1 MLWPGNILRSGQHG
15 LMIQRRDIILTPLFT
30 GILMPWM
37 RTTLTVDPDVERLL
51 RQAMHGEK
59 QGLKATLNA
68 ALRRGL
74 AHQLPPLAVKPF
86 VVEAKSMGL
95 RAGLDPAR
103 LHDLAD
109 DLELAAFAATT
120 RRLRRATR

>member
-1 MLWPGNILRSGQHG
+1 
-15 LMIQRRDIILTPLFT
+15 
-30 GILMPWM
+30 M

-51 RQAMHGEK
+51 KQAMHEEK

-74 AHQLPPLAVKPF
+74 AHQPPLAPVKPF

-103 LHDLAD
+103 LHELAD
-109 DLELAAFAATT
+109 EAELEAFAATT

>member
-1 MLWPGNILRSGQHG
+1 
-15 LMIQRRDIILTPLFT
+15 
-30 GILMPWM
+30 M

-51 RQAMHGEK
+51 KQAMHGEK

-74 AHQLPPLAVKPF
+74 AHHSPSVPVKSF
-86 VVEAKSMGL
+86 VVQAKPMGL

-103 LHDLAD
+103 LHDLGD
-109 DLELAAFAATT
+109 EIEVEAFASTT
-120 RRLRRATR
+120 RRLRRTLR

>member
-1 MLWPGNILRSGQHG
+1 
-15 LMIQRRDIILTPLFT
+15 
-30 GILMPWM
+30 M
-37 RTTLTVDPDVERLL
+37 RTTLTVDPDVEQLL
-51 RQAMHGEK
+51 KQAMHGEK

-74 AHQLPPLAVKPF
+74 AHQAPLVPAKPF

-103 LHDLAD
+103 LHELAD
-109 DLELAAFAATT
+109 EAELEAFAATT
-120 RRLRRATR
+120 RRLRRAAR

>member
-1 MLWPGNILRSGQHG
+1 
-15 LMIQRRDIILTPLFT
+15 
-30 GILMPWM
+30 M

-51 RQAMHGEK
+51 KQAMHGEK
-59 QGLKATLNA
+59 QGLKSTLNA

-74 AHQLPPLAVKPF
+74 AHQAPPVPVKPF
-86 VVEAKSMGL
+86 RVEAKAMGL

-109 DLELAAFAATT
+109 EIELEAFAVTT
-120 RRLRRATR
+120 RRLRRTAP

>member
-1 MLWPGNILRSGQHG
+1 
-15 LMIQRRDIILTPLFT
+15 
-30 GILMPWM
+30 M

-51 RQAMHGEK
+51 KQAMHGEK

-74 AHQLPPLAVKPF
+74 AHQAPPVPVKPF
-86 VVEAKSMGL
+86 RVEAKATGL

-109 DLELAAFAATT
+109 EIELEAFAVTT
-120 RRLRRATR
+120 RRLRRTAP

>member
-1 MLWPGNILRSGQHG
+1 MMRH
-15 LMIQRRDIILTPLFT
+15 
-30 GILMPWM
+30 M
-37 RTTLTVDPDVERLL
+37 RTTLTLDPDVERLL

-59 QGLKATLNA
+59 QGLKASLNA

-74 AHQLPPLAVKPF
+74 AHHTAPAKAF
-86 VVEAKSMGL
+86 VVEALPMGL

-109 DLELAAFAATT
+109 ELELEAFAITT
-120 RRLRRATR
+120 RRLRRTRK

>member
-1 MLWPGNILRSGQHG
+1 
-15 LMIQRRDIILTPLFT
+15 
-30 GILMPWM
+30 M
-37 RTTLTVDPDVERLL
+37 RTTLTLDPDVERLL
-51 RQAMHGEK
+51 KQAIHSEK

-74 AHQLPPLAVKPF
+74 AHHAPSAPVKPF
-86 VVEAKSMGL
+86 VVEARPMGL

-109 DLELAAFAATT
+109 EMELEAFAATT
-120 RRLRRATR
+120 RRLCRSRK

>member
-1 MLWPGNILRSGQHG
+1 
-15 LMIQRRDIILTPLFT
+15 
-30 GILMPWM
+30 MPYM
-37 RTTLTVDPDVERLL
+37 RTTLTLDADVVRLL
-51 RQAMHGEK
+51 KQTMHGEK

-74 AHQLPPLAVKPF
+74 AHQVPSVPAKPF

-95 RAGLDPAR
+95 RVGLDPAR

-109 DLELAAFAATT
+109 ELELEAFAVTT
-120 RRLRRATR
+120 ARLRRATK